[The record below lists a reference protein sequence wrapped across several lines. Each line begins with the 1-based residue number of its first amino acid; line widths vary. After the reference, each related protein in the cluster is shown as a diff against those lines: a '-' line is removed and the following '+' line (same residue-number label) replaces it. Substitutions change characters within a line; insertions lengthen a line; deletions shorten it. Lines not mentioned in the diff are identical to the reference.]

1 MSAGKKP
8 ENGIEK
14 QVHLN
19 EDGLFSQKKKF
30 LGF

>member
-1 MSAGKKP
+1 MLAGKKKT

-19 EDGLFSQKKKF
+19 EDGFFSQKSF
-30 LGF
+30 